1 MGFPVGENL
10 PDKRHV
16 HRQLRPPGG
25 GYIKQ
30 ISHHPWE
37 FPMIGRSTITPEQA
51 EELQAL
57 NTEYFDATRQAA
69 EALRTGGG
77 PLVGAALQ
85 TVLEADK
92 RAGDAMLLIKAIHG
106 I

>member
-1 MGFPVGENL
+1 MSEP
-10 PDKRHV
+10 
-16 HRQLRPPGG
+16 
-25 GYIKQ
+25 
-30 ISHHPWE
+30 
-37 FPMIGRSTITPEQA
+37 STITPQQM
-51 EELQAL
+51 EELQSL
-57 NTEYFDATRQAA
+57 NTEYFDATRRAA

-92 RAGDAMLLIKAIHG
+92 RASTAMRRIKDIYG

>member
-1 MGFPVGENL
+1 MTA
-10 PDKRHV
+10 
-16 HRQLRPPGG
+16 RP
-25 GYIKQ
+25 
-30 ISHHPWE
+30 S
-37 FPMIGRSTITPEQA
+37 ITPEEA

-57 NTEYFDATRQAA
+57 NTEYFDATRRAA

-77 PLVGAALQ
+77 PLVGAALE

-92 RAGDAMLLIKAIHG
+92 RAGDAMRRIKAIYG